1 MKFVAILLS
10 FLITFN
16 VMASSVQSL
25 ESAMDD
31 FHYSLTVEWDQKD
44 QTFYNA
50 KTDEFMAK
58 MSKLIKENN
67 VSKEEVLALAQ
78 KKMNNSKAYDA
89 LKLKM
94 TLLQTNVSAEE
105 LSSMLKDSAKDFYAA
120 GASWNGEVV
129 TYAIIG
135 LFVIA
140 IGYTIWFHAT
150 HECVKWESVYSCS
163 TYDTCASEYY
173 DWDTGSYYCSW
184 YTQETTCGYDD
195 VCRQWQKKE

>member
-16 VMASSVQSL
+16 VMAGPVQSL
-25 ESAMDD
+25 EIVMDD

-44 QTFYNA
+44 QAFYDA
-50 KTDEFMAK
+50 KTEAFMGQ

-67 VSKEEVLALAQ
+67 VSKEEVLSLAQ
-78 KKMNNSKAYDA
+78 KKMNNSKAYEA

-94 TLLQTNVSAEE
+94 TLLQTNVSAEQLAE
-105 LSSMLKDSAKDFYAA
+105 MLKDSAKDFYSA
-120 GASWNGEVV
+120 GASWNGEVL
-129 TYAIIG
+129 TYAIVG

-150 HECVKWESVYSCS
+150 HECVQWESVYSCS
-163 TYDTCASEYY
+163 TYDVCVSETY
-173 DWDTGSYYCSW
+173 DWETGSYYCSW
-184 YTQETTCGYDD
+184 YREETSCGYDD
-195 VCRQWQKKE
+195 VCRQWEKKK